1 LLHISGLTKRY
12 RHLTALAEVSF
23 SIRPGEV
30 LGVIGPNGSGKTTL
44 FACLGGVLPADHG
57 TVLEDTRV
65 LTPSERRARVF
76 YLPDAIAPWP
86 AQTVRWALDF
96 AVGFFGPTQSRL
108 CPDSVPTPSR
118 LRPGSVPTPSP
129 GEVVQE
135 LDLGP
140 LLDFPIGTLSKGQRK
155 RVLLGIGLLTP
166 QPVLLAD
173 EPFDGLD
180 LRQTRDVA
188 RALRAHAAA
197 GRTLLLSIHQ
207 ISDAARVCDRF
218 VLLGGGRVCGEGT
231 LDELSAAARRRRD
244 ETADRAQ
251 HADND
256 LEEVFLALT

>member
-1 LLHISGLTKRY
+1 M
-12 RHLTALAEVSF
+12 
-23 SIRPGEV
+23 
-30 LGVIGPNGSGKTTL
+30 
-44 FACLGGVLPADHG
+44 
-57 TVLEDTRV
+57 
-65 LTPSERRARVF
+65 
-76 YLPDAIAPWP
+76 
-86 AQTVRWALDF
+86 
-96 AVGFFGPTQSRL
+96 
-108 CPDSVPTPSR
+108 
-118 LRPGSVPTPSP
+118 
-129 GEVVQE
+129 
-135 LDLGP
+135 
-140 LLDFPIGTLSKGQRK
+140 
-155 RVLLGIGLLTP
+155 
-166 QPVLLAD
+166 LLAD

-231 LDELSAAARRRRD
+231 LAELSAAASRRRD